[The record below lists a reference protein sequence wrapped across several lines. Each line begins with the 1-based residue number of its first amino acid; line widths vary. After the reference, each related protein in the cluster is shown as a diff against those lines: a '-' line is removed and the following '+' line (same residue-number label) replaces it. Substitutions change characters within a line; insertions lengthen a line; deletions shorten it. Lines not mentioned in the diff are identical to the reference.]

1 MKFAGRIN
9 SLKNNNENIFVSM
22 EKLKKIKGITHVD
35 LNYPEHLSKLS
46 VLEIK
51 KRMGNL
57 KLNGISTR
65 FKENFINGEFTNPDK
80 KIRQEAIDL
89 CKKAI
94 DVCQELG
101 GNYLTI
107 WCAFDGFDYPF
118 QINYEK
124 NWNLTIS
131 ALQEI
136 CDYSKTVKISFEY
149 KPYEPRAFSILDSVG
164 HVLTAIYDTKR
175 DNIGITLDFCHMV
188 MKKENP
194 AYSLALVAMRNRLY
208 GLHMNDGYGS
218 IDNGLIFGSINFLQA
233 LEFVYYLVKYKYE
246 GVVFFD
252 SFPVRENP
260 AKEIEAN
267 ISMFNKMINIIDYL
281 GIEYIEKIL
290 NNQDALEIINML
302 NKIFK

>member
-1 MKFAGRIN
+1 MKFSGRIN
-9 SLKNNNENIFVSM
+9 SLKNKDENIFVSI
-22 EKLKKIKGITHVD
+22 EKLKKIQGITHLD
-35 LNYPEHLSKLS
+35 LNYPEHLYNVS
-46 VLEIK
+46 VSEIK
-51 KRMGNL
+51 TRMENL

-65 FKENFINGEFTNPDK
+65 FKENFINGEFTNPNK

-94 DVCQELG
+94 DICEELK

-107 WCAFDGFDYPF
+107 WCAFDGFDYSF
-118 QINYEK
+118 QIDYERS
-124 NWNLTIS
+124 WNLTIS

-149 KPYEPRAFSILDSVG
+149 KPYEPRAFSLLNSVG
-164 HVLTAIYDTKR
+164 HILTAIYDTKR
-175 DNIGITLDFCHMV
+175 DNIGITLDFCHMI

-194 AYSLALVAMRNRLY
+194 AYSLALVAMRNKLY
-208 GLHMNDGYGS
+208 GLHMNDGYRS

-252 SFPVRENP
+252 SFPIREEP
-260 AKEIEAN
+260 SKEIKAN
-267 ISMFNKMINIIDYL
+267 ISMFNKMIDIIDYL
-281 GIEYIEKIL
+281 GSEYIERIL
-290 NNQDALEIINML
+290 NNQDSLEIINML
-302 NKIFK
+302 NKILK